1 MTSLWQ
7 RIGNWLREATGAPD
21 SISAHELET
30 LRTSK
35 DKPFILDVRSA
46 QEYKQ
51 DGHIA
56 GATLITLSDLP
67 NKLKQVPTD
76 RMVVCVCRSGAR
88 SSAAYGVLMQAGYTN
103 IRNLSGGMMG
113 WQSAKMPVT
122 RK

>member
-1 MTSLWQ
+1 MTNLWQ
-7 RIGNWLREATGAPD
+7 RIGNWVREATGAPE
-21 SISAHELET
+21 SVSAPELEA

-35 DKPFILDVRSA
+35 EKPFILDVRSA
-46 QEYKQ
+46 QEFTQ

-76 RMVVCVCRSGAR
+76 RLVVCVCRSGAR
-88 SSAAYGVLMQAGYTN
+88 SSAACGVLKQAGYTN

-113 WQSAKMPVT
+113 WQAAKMPVT

>member
-21 SISAHELET
+21 SISAHELEA

-35 DKPFILDVRSA
+35 EKPFILDVRSS
-46 QEYKQ
+46 QEFKQ

-56 GATLITLSDLP
+56 GATLITLNDLP

-88 SSAAYGVLMQAGYTN
+88 SSAAYGVLKQAGYTN

>member
-21 SISAHELET
+21 SMSAQELEA
-30 LRTSK
+30 LRTGK
-35 DKPFILDVRSA
+35 EKPFILDVRSS

-67 NKLKQVPTD
+67 NKL
-76 RMVVCVCRSGAR
+76 
-88 SSAAYGVLMQAGYTN
+88 
-103 IRNLSGGMMG
+103 
-113 WQSAKMPVT
+113 
-122 RK
+122 

>member
-7 RIGNWLREATGAPD
+7 RIGNWLREAAGAPD
-21 SISAHELET
+21 SISAQELES
-30 LRTSK
+30 LRTHK
-35 DKPFILDVRSA
+35 EKPFILDVRSS
-46 QEYKQ
+46 QEFTQ

-67 NKLKQVPTD
+67 NKLTQVPTD

-88 SSAAYGVLMQAGYTN
+88 SSAAYSILKQAGYTN

-113 WQSAKMPVT
+113 WQAAKMPVT

>member
-7 RIGNWLREATGAPD
+7 RIGNWLREATGAPE
-21 SISAHELET
+21 SISAQELEA
-30 LRTSK
+30 LRTGK
-35 DKPFILDVRSA
+35 EKPFILDVRSV

-56 GATLITLSDLP
+56 GATLITLSDLS

-88 SSAAYGVLMQAGYTN
+88 SSAAYGILKQAGYTN

-113 WQSAKMPVT
+113 WQSEMMPVT

>member
-21 SISAHELET
+21 SISAHELEA
-30 LRTSK
+30 LRTGK
-35 DKPFILDVRSA
+35 EKPFILDVRSS
-46 QEYKQ
+46 QEFKQ

-56 GATLITLSDLP
+56 GATLITLNDLP

-88 SSAAYGVLMQAGYTN
+88 SSAAYGVLKQAGYTN

>member
-7 RIGNWLREATGAPD
+7 RIGNWLREATGAPE
-21 SISAHELET
+21 SISAQELEA
-30 LRTSK
+30 LRTGK
-35 DKPFILDVRSA
+35 EKPFILDVRSV

-56 GATLITLSDLP
+56 GATLITLSDLS

-88 SSAAYGVLMQAGYTN
+88 SSAAYGILKQSGYTN

-113 WQSAKMPVT
+113 WQSEMMPVT

>member
-1 MTSLWQ
+1 M
-7 RIGNWLREATGAPD
+7 
-21 SISAHELET
+21 SAAELEA

-35 DKPFILDVRSA
+35 EKPFILDVRSS
-46 QEYKQ
+46 QEFTQ

-76 RMVVCVCRSGAR
+76 RLVVCVCRSGAR
-88 SSAAYGVLMQAGYTN
+88 SSAACGVLKQAGYTN
-103 IRNLSGGMMG
+103 IRNLSGGMMA
-113 WQSAKMPVT
+113 WQAAKMPVT

>member
-1 MTSLWQ
+1 MTSIWQ
-7 RIGNWLREATGAPD
+7 RIGNWLREATGAPN
-21 SISAHELET
+21 SISAQELEA

-35 DKPFILDVRSA
+35 EKPFILDVRSS
-46 QEYKQ
+46 QEFKQ

-56 GATLITLSDLP
+56 GATLIPLSDLP

-76 RMVVCVCRSGAR
+76 RTVVCVCRSGAR
-88 SSAAYGVLMQAGYTN
+88 SSTAYGILKQAGYTN